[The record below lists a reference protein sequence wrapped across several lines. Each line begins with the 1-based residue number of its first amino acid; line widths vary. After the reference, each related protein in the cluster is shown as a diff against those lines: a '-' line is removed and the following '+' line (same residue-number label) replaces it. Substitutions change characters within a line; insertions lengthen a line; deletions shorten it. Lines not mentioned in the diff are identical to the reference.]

1 VGVAGIGA
9 SPSADESLYLP
20 QRSGSRSKARFD
32 TSNGNSYHLL
42 TLCEILP
49 MKKPFFVA
57 APMLLALAGSPAIA
71 NDLPE
76 FTLVVK
82 NHVYQPSEL
91 KVPAGTKFKIIVRN
105 EDATPEEFE
114 STDFNREKIV
124 LPNSSITVYVGPL
137 RAGNYGFFGDFH
149 QATAKGRLIV
159 E

>member
-1 VGVAGIGA
+1 
-9 SPSADESLYLP
+9 
-20 QRSGSRSKARFD
+20 
-32 TSNGNSYHLL
+32 
-42 TLCEILP
+42 
-49 MKKPFFVA
+49 MKHPFLVA
-57 APMLLALAGSPAIA
+57 APMLLALVGTAVAD
-71 NDLPE
+71 DLSE
-76 FTLVVK
+76 YTLVVK

-91 KVPAGTKFKIIVRN
+91 KVAAGTKFKIIVRN

-149 QATAKGRLIV
+149 QDTAKGRLIV

>member
-1 VGVAGIGA
+1 
-9 SPSADESLYLP
+9 
-20 QRSGSRSKARFD
+20 
-32 TSNGNSYHLL
+32 
-42 TLCEILP
+42 
-49 MKKPFFVA
+49 MKNAFLVA
-57 APMLLALAGSPAIA
+57 APMLLAFAAGTAVA
-71 NDLPE
+71 NELPE

-149 QATAKGRLIV
+149 QATAKGRLIA